1 MKNIKN
7 FTQKEY
13 DDYVTLELIPEL
25 TEEYGDFDTIILKNK
40 KIHFAKTCQSCGDL
54 ILIGK
59 DYDLCKSIIDMEPEV
74 IKQYLGMITGLEVIE
89 QDECLEC
96 ECFESETIDD
106 PEIDDE
112 LDDLILEDDVD
123 EDTELDLDEDYGDGN
138 FED

>member
-25 TEEYGDFDTIILKNK
+25 TEDYGDFDTIILKNK
-40 KIHFAKTCQSCGDL
+40 KIHFAKTCQSCGDFV
-54 ILIGK
+54 LIGK
-59 DYDLCKSIIDMEPEV
+59 DYDLCKSFIDMETEV
-74 IKQYLGMITGLEVIE
+74 IKQYLGMITGLEVID

-106 PEIDDE
+106 PETDDE
-112 LDDLILEDDVD
+112 LDDFILEDEID
-123 EDTELDLDEDYGDGN
+123 EDTEVDFDEDYGDGN

>member
-1 MKNIKN
+1 
-7 FTQKEY
+7 
-13 DDYVTLELIPEL
+13 
-25 TEEYGDFDTIILKNK
+25 
-40 KIHFAKTCQSCGDL
+40 
-54 ILIGK
+54 
-59 DYDLCKSIIDMEPEV
+59 METEV

-112 LDDLILEDDVD
+112 LDDLILEDDID